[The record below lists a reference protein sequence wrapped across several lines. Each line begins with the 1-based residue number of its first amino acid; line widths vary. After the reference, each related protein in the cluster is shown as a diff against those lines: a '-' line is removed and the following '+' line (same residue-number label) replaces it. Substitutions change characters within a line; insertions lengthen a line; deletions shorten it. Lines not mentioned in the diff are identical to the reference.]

1 MTDSIL
7 PPPGTSQGLAFLDLG
22 ERLRQRGQLEAA
34 ATVTLAGLGRYPA
47 LAGAHDL
54 LARIR
59 ADQGEDAPAIASWRA
74 ALECDPG
81 HIGALKGLAFL
92 AFRARDLATAER
104 HLEAAAMRD
113 PHDVTIL
120 AALDR
125 VRAAIPAPST
135 ESFRL
140 DDLASG
146 LLLFDGQGMRLTGGV
161 GPGTGELEA
170 DATAAEA
177 SGLAREASRTTRFLG
192 LGAWQH
198 LVLEGPEARVALVA
212 LDADATL
219 LVRRPVLT
227 PPGRLLASS
236 ARAADVAREWLG
248 RSR

>member
-1 MTDSIL
+1 M
-7 PPPGTSQGLAFLDLG
+7 PPRPVPGLAFLDLG
-22 ERLRQRGQLEAA
+22 ERLRQRGQFEAA
-34 ATVTLAGLGRYPA
+34 STVALAGLGRYPA

-81 HIGALKGLAFL
+81 HVGALKGLAFL
-92 AFRARDLATAER
+92 AFRARDMAAAER
-104 HLEAAAMRD
+104 HLEAAAMRA
-113 PHDVTIL
+113 PHDVAIM

-125 VRAAIPAPST
+125 VRATTPTPST

-140 DDLASG
+140 EEPSSG
-146 LLLFDGQGMRLTGGV
+146 LLLFDSQGLRLTGGI

-170 DATAAEA
+170 DGTAAEA
-177 SGLAREASRTTRFLG
+177 SGLAREATRATRFLG
-192 LGAWQH
+192 LGAWQQI
-198 LVLEGPEARVALVA
+198 VLEGAAARVVLVA
-212 LDADATL
+212 IDPDATL
-219 LVRRPVLT
+219 LVRRPAST

-248 RSR
+248 HSR